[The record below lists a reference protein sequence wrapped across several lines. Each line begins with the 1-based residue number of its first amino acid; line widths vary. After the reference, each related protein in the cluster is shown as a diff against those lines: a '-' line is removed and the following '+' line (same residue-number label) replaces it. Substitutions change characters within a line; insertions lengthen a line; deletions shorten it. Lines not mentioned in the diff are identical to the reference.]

1 MVQKEYNN
9 SDYPALDLETLQVQ
23 VQEKHYSIRSHA
35 VDHMFKE
42 SFSERHII
50 DAILTGRILEA
61 YPEECRCLILG
72 YPRLQPNE
80 DTPIPLH
87 VVCDYYDPTWVDIVT
102 AYVPQRPWWVT
113 PTQRGRGAR

>member
-1 MVQKEYNN
+1 MAQECND
-9 SDYPALDLETLQVQ
+9 SDYPTLDLETLQARVR
-23 VQEKHYSIRSHA
+23 ENHYSVRSHA

-42 SFSERHII
+42 GFSERHII

-72 YPRLQPNE
+72 YPRLHK
-80 DTPIPLH
+80 DTTMPLH
-87 VVCDYYDPTWVDIVT
+87 IVCDYYDPTWVDIVT

-113 PTQRGRGAR
+113 ATQRGKGAK